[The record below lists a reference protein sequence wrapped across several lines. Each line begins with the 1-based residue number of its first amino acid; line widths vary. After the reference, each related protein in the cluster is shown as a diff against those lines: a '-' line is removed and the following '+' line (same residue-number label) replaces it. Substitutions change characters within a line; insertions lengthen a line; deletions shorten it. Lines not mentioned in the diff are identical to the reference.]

1 MKCAVSFAKRTI
13 RLTSNHFQWIN
24 LAYFGV
30 FFPTFLSLHIFPS
43 LFWQVNLCL
52 QSFVIAL
59 VCRCQM
65 MSSCSAFDANGEKK
79 ACNGCILESISCY
92 LRCRI
97 FEINVKTP
105 LIGMLISHCD
115 CIWFFFL
122 QIWSRMTQ
130 LFHWTIEPK
139 LLKFFLNKN
148 NWIKRVFAP
157 FPSNI

>member
-1 MKCAVSFAKRTI
+1 MKCAVLFAKWTI
-13 RLTSNHFQWIN
+13 HLTSNHFLWIN
-24 LAYFGV
+24 LAYFVV

-59 VCRCQM
+59 VCRCQNM
-65 MSSCSAFDANGEKK
+65 WWVHAVRLMQIEKK

-105 LIGMLISHCD
+105 LIGMPIFHCG
-115 CIWFFFL
+115 CIWFFSL

-139 LLKFFLNKN
+139 LLKFFFTK
-148 NWIKRVFAP
+148 ITE
-157 FPSNI
+157 

>member
-13 RLTSNHFQWIN
+13 HLTSNHFLWIN

-30 FFPTFLSLHIFPS
+30 FFPTFLSLYIFPL

-59 VCRCQM
+59 VCRCQNM
-65 MSSCSAFDANGEKK
+65 WWVHAVRLMQIEKK

-105 LIGMLISHCD
+105 LIGMPIFHCG
-115 CIWFFFL
+115 CIWFFSL

-139 LLKFFLNKN
+139 LLKFFFTR
-148 NWIKRVFAP
+148 ITE
-157 FPSNI
+157 